1 MIRLKVR
8 VLGFRDYQTTWRTHW
23 ALLWLRNLS
32 FHRGR
37 GRKDSRGP
45 IKGSLLILSTSS
57 LPRRHRHSF
66 IYLHRTA
73 TMHMQVHPFM
83 EWGRRTFLTALR
95 GMADNAYIYRSMC
108 FRCDAGKFGTAHTCL
123 FDERHCPHL
132 HHPLPCNRQPT
143 GAKHSCRRAPYRPV
157 ILPAPSRQPLEQRRL
172 VRKAL
177 PRGRPRGV
185 RGSSLVSGSRFRV
198 EFLAD
203 CALESS
209 LVSGQ
214 QSMV

>member
-8 VLGFRDYQTTWRTHW
+8 VSGFRDYQTTWRTHW

-95 GMADNAYIYRSMC
+95 GRADNAYIYRSMC
-108 FRCDAGKFGTAHTCL
+108 FAFAVMLANLGRRTPVSSMSGIVPISTTPSPAIGNQL
-123 FDERHCPHL
+123 VPNIPVDE
-132 HHPLPCNRQPT
+132 HHIGL
-143 GAKHSCRRAPYRPV
+143 
-157 ILPAPSRQPLEQRRL
+157 
-172 VRKAL
+172 
-177 PRGRPRGV
+177 
-185 RGSSLVSGSRFRV
+185 
-198 EFLAD
+198 
-203 CALESS
+203 
-209 LVSGQ
+209 
-214 QSMV
+214 